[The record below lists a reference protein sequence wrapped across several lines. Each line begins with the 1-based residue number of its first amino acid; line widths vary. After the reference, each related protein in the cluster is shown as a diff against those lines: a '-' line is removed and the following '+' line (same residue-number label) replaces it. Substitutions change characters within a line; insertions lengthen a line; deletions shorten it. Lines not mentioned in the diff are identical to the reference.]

1 MPRKSGRRAESFLPR
16 SQSETTR
23 WVRSVWPPQWT
34 EPVLPPRPCRHL
46 RAEGDRHRL
55 LCRLV
60 VDPLHQASED
70 TGLVG
75 RWQRLPD
82 RHERFGSNSGSQLLD
97 MPQVH
102 RKTAIIMQL

>member
-1 MPRKSGRRAESFLPR
+1 MGAERLASAVDRASSSAKAVPA
-16 SQSETTR
+16 S
-23 WVRSVWPPQWT
+23 PGG
-34 EPVLPPRPCRHL
+34 
-46 RAEGDRHRL
+46 GDRHRL